1 MTCCFTCLLLLPLFS
16 RNTYNLRL
24 SIVASYDL
32 RVVNIFYSFCSQAA
46 GTRAKWSL
54 WLFPLQLKPFLLPPR
69 QRPLNSR
76 ERNTIQMPHYRYWE
90 NNAKYHKTWLNW
102 SLSERQ
108 FRRKPAKTFSLS
120 KRICLRIHLNLRQHE
135 PISSRYVNYALMI
148 TISQHHHYHLPK
160 NVVSCSGF
168 DKHPLS
174 RNRVGRALFSCGN
187 FCQIIQNNSPVVI
200 FAK

>member
-1 MTCCFTCLLLLPLFS
+1 MP
-16 RNTYNLRL
+16 
-24 SIVASYDL
+24 
-32 RVVNIFYSFCSQAA
+32 NI
-46 GTRAKWSL
+46 
-54 WLFPLQLKPFLLPPR
+54 
-69 QRPLNSR
+69 
-76 ERNTIQMPHYRYWE
+76 I
-90 NNAKYHKTWLNW
+90 KTWLNW

-108 FRRKPAKTFSLS
+108 FRRKPAKIFSLS

-187 FCQIIQNNSPVVI
+187 FCQIIRNNSVQYSAVRPNYRLRPTACRPSLHLRDSPPDI
-200 FAK
+200 SLWQSPLPSSSSS

>member
-69 QRPLNSR
+69 QRPLNSW

-135 PISSRYVNYALMI
+135 PISSRYVLLWSQSPSI
-148 TISQHHHYHLPK
+148 TIIIFQKMLSVAPAMINIHCHARGTVEHCL
-160 NVVSCSGF
+160 VS
-168 DKHPLS
+168 
-174 RNRVGRALFSCGN
+174 A
-187 FCQIIQNNSPVVI
+187 I
-200 FAK
+200 FAKKIGIILPW

>member
-1 MTCCFTCLLLLPLFS
+1 MGPCIVCSPSCENWDFNWCRLMTCCFTCLLLLPLFS

-102 SLSERQ
+102 SLSERH

-120 KRICLRIHLNLRQHE
+120 KRICLG
-135 PISSRYVNYALMI
+135 VW
-148 TISQHHHYHLPK
+148 
-160 NVVSCSGF
+160 
-168 DKHPLS
+168 
-174 RNRVGRALFSCGN
+174 
-187 FCQIIQNNSPVVI
+187 
-200 FAK
+200 